1 MVAMVIFAFLFMNV
15 LLLTVGI
22 MSYKLMGK
30 MTVAPTLIYSVIANG
45 VLFVVLCFANL
56 IF

>member
-1 MVAMVIFAFLFMNV
+1 MVIFAFLFMNV

-45 VLFVVLCFANL
+45 VLFVVLYFANL